1 MPDTLQAGEVAK
13 PPSEIRNG
21 WRLAAGTAIIFLL
34 VLAAYTPALR
44 GQFIWDDTLLVD
56 KNPLVKGDLS
66 LRSIWFHTDFPLTN
80 VVFWTQWLVWGKNPA
95 GYHAVN
101 VFLHAISA
109 VLLWG
114 LLARLRIRGA
124 WLAAVLFAVHPVCVA
139 SVAWISEL
147 KNTLSLPFFL
157 LSIRWYLSFEEQP
170 VENGKKAATQWYW
183 LSLAAFFLAL
193 LSKTSTVMLPVV
205 LIGCAWWQRG
215 RVTRRD
221 WLRTGPFIA
230 LALVLGLMSVW
241 FQHQVV
247 TGEPVQTENFLG
259 RLAGAGRAGWFYLGK
274 ALLPLNLNM
283 IYPHWKIDSTA
294 PASYLPA
301 LFWCGVFA
309 LCWRFRRTWGRPAL
323 FGLGCFIVTL
333 FPVLGFF
340 DMYFMALSR
349 VSDHFQYVPL
359 IAVVAMVAAGLCSL
373 LPPRSLRFVVLAL
386 VLALSVLTLQRARV
400 FASDETLWR
409 DTLAKNPEAWTAH
422 NNLGCILAGQQK
434 YDEAISHFAAS
445 LRFNPGNAG
454 AHCNLGRALS
464 LQGRFAEAEPHFQAA
479 LKIKPQDAE
488 THRSYASALA
498 GQGNMEAALQ
508 HLREALR
515 LEPDISTR
523 LQLASFLHATGRV
536 RETIAQ
542 YRQVLS
548 LQPDEPEALN
558 NLAWILAT
566 SSDDTVRDG
575 PEGVRLAEQAC
586 RLTGYK
592 KPLMIGTLAAAYAEA
607 GRFSDAVAMAAK
619 AADLAASAGDRQF
632 AGINQQLLQL
642 YRAGKPY
649 HEPPATA
656 ARPHPE

>member
-1 MPDTLQAGEVAK
+1 
-13 PPSEIRNG
+13 
-21 WRLAAGTAIIFLL
+21 
-34 VLAAYTPALR
+34 
-44 GQFIWDDTLLVD
+44 
-56 KNPLVKGDLS
+56 
-66 LRSIWFHTDFPLTN
+66 
-80 VVFWTQWLVWGKNPA
+80 
-95 GYHAVN
+95 
-101 VFLHAISA
+101 
-109 VLLWG
+109 
-114 LLARLRIRGA
+114 
-124 WLAAVLFAVHPVCVA
+124 
-139 SVAWISEL
+139 
-147 KNTLSLPFFL
+147 
-157 LSIRWYLSFEEQP
+157 
-170 VENGKKAATQWYW
+170 
-183 LSLAAFFLAL
+183 
-193 LSKTSTVMLPVV
+193 
-205 LIGCAWWQRG
+205 
-215 RVTRRD
+215 
-221 WLRTGPFIA
+221 
-230 LALVLGLMSVW
+230 
-241 FQHQVV
+241 
-247 TGEPVQTENFLG
+247 
-259 RLAGAGRAGWFYLGK
+259 
-274 ALLPLNLNM
+274 
-283 IYPHWKIDSTA
+283 
-294 PASYLPA
+294 
-301 LFWCGVFA
+301 
-309 LCWRFRRTWGRPAL
+309 
-323 FGLGCFIVTL
+323 
-333 FPVLGFF
+333 
-340 DMYFMALSR
+340 
-349 VSDHFQYVPL
+349 L